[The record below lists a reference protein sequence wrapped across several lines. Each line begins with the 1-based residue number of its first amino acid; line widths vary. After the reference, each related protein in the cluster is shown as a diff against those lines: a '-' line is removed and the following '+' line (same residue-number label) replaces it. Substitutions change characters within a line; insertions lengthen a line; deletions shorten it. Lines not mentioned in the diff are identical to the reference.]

1 MEQYGAIWSNM
12 TYSVEYEMAPRLCAH
27 APNVADTVQW
37 HLAMALRWLKPVTST
52 ETPPKLHRNSTHS
65 KQNETKKCRP
75 SAFPTN
81 VVDLKDL
88 PCPSCN
94 LCKLDVLSR
103 SIHNRGEVH
112 KRIVVPA
119 MTADSWTDLMKRF
132 HEEIWTV
139 ISVISCRIA
148 VDVIE
153 SPCRN
158 FGARHLCVASLRS
171 KGEHLSGE
179 QLSTRKTKKNRQL
192 RQLCSEAQQLDLF
205 GCSML
210 YHCRLFESVWCTAWQ
225 RQNKTFWM
233 NKTIHSECIFLC
245 ISMYKL
251 LQRFFRSWRWNSV
264 FSRGPASL
272 SRKEQRKAVQS
283 STPTVADSKCTS
295 EYTSEYTL
303 TKTWQKTWQK
313 AKDLKLLESSAWFL
327 WPFDPQAEALKQV
340 EECLAVDPLI
350 LSSSSTKPAVEIQMF
365 TQFSM
370 FSHAISI
377 ILDLSHVRNCSVLV
391 RRLFLVRHEPP
402 QCPTGNL
409 NRNVAKHCIAGMSW
423 DMSWHMSWHML

>member
-52 ETPPKLHRNSTHS
+52 ETPPKLHRSSTHS
-65 KQNETKKCRP
+65 KQNETKKCRT
-75 SAFPTN
+75 SAFPT

-139 ISVISCRIA
+139 ISVISCKIA

-179 QLSTRKTKKNRQL
+179 QLSTTSTTLLWGSTARPL
-192 RQLCSEAQQLDLF
+192 RLLNAL
-205 GCSML
+205 L
-210 YHCRLFESVWCTAWQ
+210 YHWLFESVWCTAWQ

-233 NKTIHSECIFLC
+233 NKTIHSECIF
-245 ISMYKL
+245 MYFYVQTPSAVFPLMEVKL
-251 LQRFFRSWRWNSV
+251 SLQQRTCESF
-264 FSRGPASL
+264 
-272 SRKEQRKAVQS
+272 KERAAQS
-283 STPTVADSKCTS
+283 SAKQ
-295 EYTSEYTL
+295 YTNSRRFKMHIWVHFWVHFDKNSTKDL
-303 TKTWQKTWQK
+303 TKDRKI
-313 AKDLKLLESSAWFL
+313 LESSAWFL

>member
-52 ETPPKLHRNSTHS
+52 ETPPKLHRSSTHS
-65 KQNETKKCRP
+65 KQNETKKCRT
-75 SAFPTN
+75 SAFPT

-139 ISVISCRIA
+139 ISVISCKIA

-179 QLSTRKTKKNRQL
+179 QLSTTSTTLLWGSTARPL
-192 RQLCSEAQQLDLF
+192 RLLNAL
-205 GCSML
+205 L
-210 YHCRLFESVWCTAWQ
+210 YHWLFESVWCTAWQ

-233 NKTIHSECIFLC
+233 NKTIHS
-245 ISMYKL
+245 
-251 LQRFFRSWRWNSV
+251 
-264 FSRGPASL
+264 
-272 SRKEQRKAVQS
+272 
-283 STPTVADSKCTS
+283 
-295 EYTSEYTL
+295 
-303 TKTWQKTWQK
+303 
-313 AKDLKLLESSAWFL
+313 
-327 WPFDPQAEALKQV
+327 
-340 EECLAVDPLI
+340 
-350 LSSSSTKPAVEIQMF
+350 
-365 TQFSM
+365 
-370 FSHAISI
+370 
-377 ILDLSHVRNCSVLV
+377 
-391 RRLFLVRHEPP
+391 
-402 QCPTGNL
+402 
-409 NRNVAKHCIAGMSW
+409 
-423 DMSWHMSWHML
+423 